1 MLIDIVFVLLMVMAV
16 IKGFSKG
23 FIVAV
28 FSLVAFVVGLAAALK
43 LSAVVAVYL
52 KKNMHIDSWLLPVLS
67 FAIVFVGVVFLI
79 RIGAAVIK
87 KMAGLV
93 LLGWLDKIFG
103 ILLFV
108 ISYLMIYSVV
118 LFYATQINLVSSAT
132 ANESYTYSFV
142 QPWGPWVINGIG
154 KIIPIFSNM
163 FADLKAFFGSVVDK

>member
-52 KKNMHIDSWLLPVLS
+52 KENMHIDSWLLPVLS
-67 FAIVFVGVVFLI
+67 FAIVFVGVVLLI

-108 ISYLMIYSVV
+108 FSYLMIYSVV
-118 LFYATQINLVSSAT
+118 LFYATQVNLISSAT
-132 ANESYTYSFV
+132 ANESSTYSFV

-163 FADLKAFFGSVVDK
+163 FADLKSFFGSVADK